1 MSIISLKGTLV
12 DLVVHDVLNVPDLST
27 NLISIGKLNKKGI
40 KILFEYDKWRIHLNQ
55 EKIIE
60 CKKSAEN
67 DNLFELTMN
76 ENEDDEKH
84 ALNTKSKTNNWKL
97 WHYRLGHFIID
108 KNIEENNQNDE
119 NNENENQDQLNNDKN
134 DKNDEDSVN
143 DNKNELNENILNEN
157 IEINDNEVN
166 VEENTEK
173 QPQKSNDAWEGEVDT
188 SYSKSDSEI
197 LPKKHVRKPTKS
209 YVTGETMT

>member
-1 MSIISLKGTLV
+1 
-12 DLVVHDVLNVPDLST
+12 
-27 NLISIGKLNKKGI
+27 
-40 KILFEYDKWRIHLNQ
+40 
-55 EKIIE
+55 
-60 CKKSAEN
+60 
-67 DNLFELTMN
+67 MN
-76 ENEDDEKH
+76 H
-84 ALNTKSKTNNWKL
+84 
-97 WHYRLGHFIID
+97 
-108 KNIEENNQNDE
+108 
-119 NNENENQDQLNNDKN
+119 
-134 DKNDEDSVN
+134 
-143 DNKNELNENILNEN
+143 ENILNEN